1 VAQSLP
7 PDAIGSA
14 AGNPI
19 PANTAIAGNGVNAA
33 SQPNTSS
40 QPNPASQLNAVNQLN
55 TVNKPN
61 TTSQLYP
68 AHQLN
73 PVNILN
79 RPNIVEVVGLSHW
92 FGTGAM
98 RRAVLQGVDLR
109 IGAGEV
115 VLLTGPSG
123 CGKTTLLTLVGALRA
138 VQQGSVRLFD
148 QELNAASRDQRQRLR
163 RRIGMIFQGHN
174 LLRCL
179 TAEQNVQMGAD
190 LLPDLSYRARRDLAR
205 EWLRAVGLG
214 DHLAKLPHDLS
225 GGQKQRVAIARA
237 LAGRPELLLA
247 DEPTAALDSRT
258 GREVVDLLQA
268 LARDQGC
275 GVLMVTHDPRIL
287 DVADRLVEMEDGR
300 LLEPVPASPTPV
312 GIPQP

>member
-14 AGNPI
+14 AGNSI
-19 PANTAIAGNGVNAA
+19 PVNTAIAGNGVNPA
-33 SQPNTSS
+33 SQLNTSS
-40 QPNPASQLNAVNQLN
+40 QPNAASQLN

-61 TTSQLYP
+61 TTSQLYSSS
-68 AHQLN
+68 QLN
-73 PVNILN
+73 PVDSLKSS
-79 RPNIVEVVGLSHW
+79 NIVEVVGLSHW
-92 FGTGAM
+92 FGAGAM

-109 IGAGEV
+109 IGAGEM

-258 GREVVDLLQA
+258 GREVVDLLQG